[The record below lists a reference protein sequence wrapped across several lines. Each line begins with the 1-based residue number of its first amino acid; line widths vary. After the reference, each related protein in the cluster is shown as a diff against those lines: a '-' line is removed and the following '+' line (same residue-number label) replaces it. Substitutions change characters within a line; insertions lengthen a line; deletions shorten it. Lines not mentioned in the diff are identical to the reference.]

1 MATVIFDF
9 DSVLIPVESLEVVL
23 ARSAGLTDDDYAA
36 IEALT
41 TAGMEGS
48 ISFAES
54 LEQRLAIAQPNLG
67 TLMAFAWRLAEKPT
81 AGAADLIAKL
91 TAQGHEVWIVS
102 GGFREMLLEV
112 GARLGVA
119 AERIHG
125 VRALWSDDGDFE
137 GLAPDSA
144 FCRSK
149 VEGLEELGASY
160 DRPAIGVGDGATDL
174 ALRTAG
180 LVDTFVAYTEHARR
194 EPVVAGADAEASSMV
209 ELGEVLAT
217 LLA

>member
-9 DSVLIPVESLEVVL
+9 DSVLIPCESLEVVL
-23 ARSAGLTDDDYAA
+23 ARSAGLTDEDFAA

-41 TAGMEGS
+41 TAGMEGR

-81 AGAADLIAKL
+81 AGAAELIATL

-102 GGFREMLLEV
+102 GGFQEMLSEV
-112 GARLGVA
+112 GSSLGVA
-119 AERIHG
+119 ADRIHG
-125 VRALWSDDGDFE
+125 VQARWSDDGAFE

-144 FCRSK
+144 FGRSK
-149 VEGLEELGASY
+149 VEGLTALGAAY
-160 DRPAIGVGDGATDL
+160 PRPAIGVGDGATDL

-180 LVDTFVAYTEHARR
+180 LVDAFVAYTEHARR
-194 EPVVAGADAEASSMV
+194 EPVAAGADAEARSM
-209 ELGEVLAT
+209 EALGLLLGE